1 MRGPPHA
8 CVERGRKH
16 ASGAPR
22 RRPGERDTL
31 RRMATRT
38 VDPIAVTRG
47 TRTFVLTGAGIS
59 AESGIKSFRD
69 ANGLWESHR
78 FEDVAS
84 PEGWARDASL
94 VWRFYAERRAQ
105 ARTVSPNPAHHALAA
120 LEAHLGDT
128 FFLCT
133 QNVDGLHE
141 AAGSTRVL
149 HMHGQL
155 GSSRC
160 EREACPREPFE
171 DAGLYLDGTIPSCD
185 CGARIRPH
193 ICWFGE
199 VPFGLGEIA
208 EQVARCQLFVSVGT
222 SGVVW
227 PAAGLVSEVRRRQRR
242 GEAVR
247 SVYLGLERPDN
258 ADMFDEV
265 RLGKAG
271 EVLPG
276 LFALV

>member
-1 MRGPPHA
+1 M
-8 CVERGRKH
+8 
-16 ASGAPR
+16 
-22 RRPGERDTL
+22 RRPTRYARVPVREGEQK
-31 RRMATRT
+31 
-38 VDPIAVTRG
+38 PIEVARG
-47 TRTFVLTGAGIS
+47 THTFVLTGAGIS
-59 AESGIKSFRD
+59 AESGIKTFRD
-69 ANGLWESHR
+69 ANGLWENHR

-105 ARTVSPNPAHHALAA
+105 ARSVAPNPAHRALAA
-120 LEAHLGDT
+120 LEAHLGDA

-141 AAGSTRVL
+141 AAGSQRVL
-149 HMHGQL
+149 HMHGEL

-160 EREACPREPFE
+160 EREACERAPFADE
-171 DAGLYLDGTIPSCD
+171 GLYLDGVIPRCSC
-185 CGARIRPH
+185 GSRIRPH

-199 VPFGLGEIA
+199 VPFGLDRIA
-208 EQVARCQLFVSVGT
+208 SQVERCQLFVSVGT

-227 PAAGLVSEVRRRQRR
+227 PAAGIVSSVRRRQRQ

-247 SVYLGLERPDN
+247 SVYVGLERPEN